1 MRIYEANIELVK
13 SFSNSSTS
21 FMKGF
26 KKQKNMSEANNAAT
40 SISMPTGGG
49 LPVSAPNIP
58 QSNMNGMNGS
68 NQDSNLLEG
77 LPKVRCF

>member
-1 MRIYEANIELVK
+1 M
-13 SFSNSSTS
+13 T
-21 FMKGF
+21 
-26 KKQKNMSEANNAAT
+26 NMSEANNAAT